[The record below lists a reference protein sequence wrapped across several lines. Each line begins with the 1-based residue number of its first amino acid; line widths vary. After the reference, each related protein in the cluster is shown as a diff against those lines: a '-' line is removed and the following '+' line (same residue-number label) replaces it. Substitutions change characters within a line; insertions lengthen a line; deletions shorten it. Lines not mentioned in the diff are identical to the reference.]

1 MVSVAKRVQAHG
13 HLQQHA
19 DDEKC
24 LEFRTS
30 HSAFSSWVGG
40 YRTNFFRS
48 GTACHLLK
56 VFLFLLKAVFNFAQG
71 CFEIRSRLFLIS
83 LKAVPLSSEQLTIE
97 PVDENLLVPVCS
109 SEFSQHNVK
118 AIRMKTV
125 PQAVDA
131 KTRARC
137 DWI

>member
-1 MVSVAKRVQAHG
+1 
-13 HLQQHA
+13 
-19 DDEKC
+19 
-24 LEFRTS
+24 
-30 HSAFSSWVGG
+30 GG
-40 YRTNFFRS
+40 YRTNFFRA
-48 GTACHLLK
+48 GTVCHLLK
-56 VFLFLLKAVFNFAQG
+56 LFYF
-71 CFEIRSRLFLIS
+71 RSRLFLIS

-97 PVDENLLVPVCS
+97 PVDENLLVPVCN